1 MKILMIVKSLH
12 HSYMG
17 GIQTH
22 VWKIARQLTDRGNEV
37 WIMVA
42 QNIFRPAKPF
52 IDSGIHIIPIPYISG
67 NLRFF
72 HFFLID
78 EVSFNIGVWQRIK
91 KYLADDRGFFDV
103 IHIQGRSGFLYP
115 LFKKSGFPPSV
126 VTFHGTMK
134 NENEAALR
142 DRTMPL
148 KRRLELKL
156 IQSYA
161 TKIEKML
168 IAKSDRL
175 IAVSNQMATTLAQQ
189 FGLKD
194 RKIDIVYNGL
204 DPKEFYPSSEKQIP
218 FRIVSVARL
227 DPRKGLIYLIEAT
240 RQLMDEFPELTVH
253 IVGEGSQRT
262 VLERKINELGLQN
275 VVTLIGS
282 KRGEEL
288 LNEYQAAE
296 LFVLPS
302 LGESQGIVFMEAMA
316 CGLPVVGFNI
326 GGVDEV
332 VRDGIDGYLA
342 EKENVTSLIN
352 AIRRIFLNKEQGK
365 QMGMRGRERIM
376 RHFQWRQIALRT
388 ESIYKELI
396 SEKHKQ
402 GSLL

>member
-42 QNIFRPAKPF
+42 QNIFRTAKPF

-204 DPKEFYPSSEKQIP
+204 D
-218 FRIVSVARL
+218 
-227 DPRKGLIYLIEAT
+227 
-240 RQLMDEFPELTVH
+240 
-253 IVGEGSQRT
+253 
-262 VLERKINELGLQN
+262 
-275 VVTLIGS
+275 
-282 KRGEEL
+282 
-288 LNEYQAAE
+288 
-296 LFVLPS
+296 
-302 LGESQGIVFMEAMA
+302 
-316 CGLPVVGFNI
+316 GLPVVGFNI

-376 RHFQWRQIALRT
+376 RHFQWRQIAVRT